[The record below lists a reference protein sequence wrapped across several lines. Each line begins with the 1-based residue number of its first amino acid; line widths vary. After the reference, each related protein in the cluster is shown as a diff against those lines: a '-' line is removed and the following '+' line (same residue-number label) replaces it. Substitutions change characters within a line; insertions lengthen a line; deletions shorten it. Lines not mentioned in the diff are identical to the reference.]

1 MRQKT
6 CIAPR
11 FRRRSM
17 ITRKRLLLLLFLLLP
32 PRLFRR
38 PLLRENG
45 NPHQTPSVP
54 CLPIPF
60 TRMAT
65 PMAEYKKKLVLTVHA
80 LLLLSNP
87 GFFSFQKDCREL
99 YKSDLLI
106 LYYVRTHPLHGLLLR
121 ALGPSGTHTAHLRVL
136 LRLLRAR
143 STLQLLC
150 FSYPPPTVLPTNT
163 CCGLRYTLFCPCA
176 NELSTRRYLYL
187 FFVPFCSLAWLANT
201 VVGGYYYLCW
211 RALAC
216 TLYST
221 LGDATQW
228 CT

>member
-11 FRRRSM
+11 FRRRSTT
-17 ITRKRLLLLLFLLLP
+17 TRKRLLLFLLLP
-32 PRLFRR
+32 PRLFQR

-121 ALGPSGTHTAHLRVL
+121 ALGPSGTHGALAGLVAS
-136 LRLLRAR
+136 RAR
-143 STLQLLC
+143 GPRYNC
-150 FSYPPPTVLPTNT
+150 FVFHTPPTIFPTNT

-187 FFVPFCSLAWLANT
+187 FFLFPF
-201 VVGGYYYLCW
+201 VRW
-211 RALAC
+211 R
-216 TLYST
+216 
-221 LGDATQW
+221 G
-228 CT
+228 